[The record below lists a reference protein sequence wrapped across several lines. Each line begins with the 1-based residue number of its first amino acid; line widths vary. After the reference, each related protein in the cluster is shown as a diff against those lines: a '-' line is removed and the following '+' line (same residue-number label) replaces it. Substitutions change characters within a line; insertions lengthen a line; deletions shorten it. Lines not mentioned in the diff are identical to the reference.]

1 MCIRSVER
9 QRVLDGGLRARSE
22 IDVVETVAGVALSG
36 DGDVLFDQCEIFLA
50 EASSKAVVADLSD
63 GD

>member
-9 QRVLDGGLRARSE
+9 QIFLDGGLRASSKV
-22 IDVVETVAGVALSG
+22 DVVETVASVVIAG
-36 DGDVLFDQCEIFLA
+36 DGDVLFDQCEMVLPKG
-50 EASSKAVVADLSD
+50 STKAVIAELSS